1 MKWFTDLSTKAKLF
15 YGFSAMWILLA
26 IVIAAAY
33 LGIAR
38 MTTSEIELRDHYIA
52 EALQLRQ
59 LQANQNYN
67 RGRILEMILTDDRSE
82 LQTMAM
88 DIKELGR
95 QNDGLIE
102 NLAMLEQA
110 P

>member
-38 MTTSEIELRDHYIA
+38 MTTSEIELRDYYIA

-67 RGRILEMILTDDRSE
+67 RGRVLEMLLTGDRAN
-82 LQTMAM
+82 LLTMAE
-88 DIKELGR
+88 DIKEIGR
-95 QNDGLIE
+95 QNDGLFE
-102 NLAMLEQA
+102 SLAKL
-110 P
+110 